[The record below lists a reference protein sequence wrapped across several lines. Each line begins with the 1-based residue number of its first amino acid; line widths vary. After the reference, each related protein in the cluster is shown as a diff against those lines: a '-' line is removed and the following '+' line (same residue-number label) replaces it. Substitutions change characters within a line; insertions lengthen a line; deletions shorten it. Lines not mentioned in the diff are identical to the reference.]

1 MTKLTQL
8 MQVNWWAI
16 STLLTSTRILL
27 QLSKVVKNCF
37 TYWNYLQNNRN
48 YTKETNILDFFSNKE
63 ELNGYH
69 IILEFVIREGN
80 IGQRLMRAEDF
91 KKQMLKLQR
100 KRSYSTECKSS
111 DYRFKKNIGFW
122 MPDAIL

>member
-1 MTKLTQL
+1 MDHL
-8 MQVNWWAI
+8 
-16 STLLTSTRILL
+16 
-27 QLSKVVKNCF
+27 
-37 TYWNYLQNNRN
+37 
-48 YTKETNILDFFSNKE
+48 FSNKE

-91 KKQMLKLQR
+91 KKQMLKIQR

-111 DYRFKKNIGFW
+111 DYRFKKNIGL
-122 MPDAIL
+122 DARYAIR